1 MQLDLSPQ
9 LSHKVPFSTCH
20 VKKNHLVLS
29 SIEAHRAVFSLVG
42 MLVASLIIKQHLFGT
57 VFFFL
62 VPAWKFTTFQ
72 IIPQNKHGQVY
83 FRPFGKQLRNSFC
96 HFYCSVQS

>member
-20 VKKNHLVLS
+20 VKKKHLVLS

-57 VFFFL
+57 VFFF
-62 VPAWKFTTFQ
+62 
-72 IIPQNKHGQVY
+72 
-83 FRPFGKQLRNSFC
+83 
-96 HFYCSVQS
+96 